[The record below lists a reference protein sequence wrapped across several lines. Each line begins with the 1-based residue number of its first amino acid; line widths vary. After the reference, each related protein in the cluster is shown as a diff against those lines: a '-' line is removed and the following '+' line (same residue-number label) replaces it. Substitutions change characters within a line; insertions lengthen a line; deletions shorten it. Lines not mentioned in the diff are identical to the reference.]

1 MEITR
6 GKIPTAQ
13 RVVIYGPE
21 GIGKTTLAAY
31 FPHAVFIDTEG
42 STRLFDVAR
51 YPAPNCWAMLLET
64 VQHAMDHP
72 EDHQTLVIDTADW
85 AEKLCIEAVCQKFQK
100 SGIEDFGYGK
110 GYTFLK
116 EEFAKLLTYLDGCI
130 DAGIH
135 VVLTAHAWL
144 RKIEQPDEQGAYDH
158 WELKLSK
165 QCAPMVKEWADMVLF
180 CNYKTL
186 VVTDRNG
193 KGKAQ
198 GGRRMMYTS
207 HTPFWDAKNRHGL
220 PEELPMEWSAIAPIF
235 GPSAPQTAPQR
246 PEPAA
251 PVSVPAPQP
260 APIRGAE
267 QHATPTQAPR
277 QAAGTTTNGTTA
289 AGSATMSPASA
300 PIPLSPDD
308 TPLGFEGIDPD
319 LAQLMR
325 SNEVTPAEI
334 MMVVGAK
341 GYFPYDMPV
350 RDYPPEF
357 VKGCLVAAWPQVFEL
372 IQQDREDLPF

>member
-21 GIGKTTLAAY
+21 GIGKTTLAAH
-31 FPHAVFIDTEG
+31 FPGPVFIDTEG

-51 YPAPNCWAMLLET
+51 YPVPNCWAMLLET
-64 VQHAMDHP
+64 VQHAMYHP
-72 EDHQTLVIDTADW
+72 ESQQTLVIDTADW
-85 AEKLCIEAVCQKFQK
+85 AERLCAEAVCQRAQV
-100 SGIEDFGYGK
+100 SSIEDFGYGK
-110 GYTFLK
+110 GYVKLK

-158 WELKLSK
+158 WELKLSR

-186 VVTDRNG
+186 VVTDKNG
-193 KGKAQ
+193 RGKAQ

-207 HTPFWDAKNRHGL
+207 HTPYWDAKNRHGL
-220 PEELPMEWSAIAPIF
+220 PPELPMEWGAIAQLF
-235 GPSAPQTAPQR
+235 GTPEQLPAQPEIANPTTAPQ
-246 PEPAA
+246 PDA
-251 PVSVPAPQP
+251 P
-260 APIRGAE
+260 
-267 QHATPTQAPR
+267 
-277 QAAGTTTNGTTA
+277 TTTRGTTA
-289 AGSATMSPASA
+289 AGSATTSPASA
-300 PIPLSPDD
+300 TIPLAPTD
-308 TPLGFEGIDPD
+308 TPLGFEGIDPA

-325 SNEVTPAEI
+325 ANEVTPNEI

-341 GYFPYDMPV
+341 GYFPCDMPV
-350 RDYPPEF
+350 KDYPPEF
-357 VKGCLVAAWPQVFEL
+357 VKGCLVAAWPQVLAE
-372 IQQDREDLPF
+372 IEKDRQDLPF